1 MANIP
6 NNEIWYTSSD
16 GSVVTPNNSNVFGAT
31 IETNT
36 YTNGVGIITF
46 NGNVTTIGDSA
57 FSGRSNLT
65 SVTIPD
71 SVTTIGDYA
80 FQFCTRLTSVT
91 IPNSVTSI
99 GEGAFYGC
107 SNLTHII
114 CMPQTPPTLGD
125 SVLPDTTKIFVPRES
140 LETYKSN
147 LNSYSDR
154 IFPINFVRMR
164 KPLIPS
170 NQIRYT
176 SSDGNVVEPSYTD
189 DFGANITDNTY
200 ENGIGIITFDGNV
213 TNIGYEA
220 FSGCESLTS
229 ITIPDSVTSIGS
241 EAFYGCENL
250 TSVTIGNSLTSIGD
264 GAFYDCE
271 SLTSITIPNTVTS
284 IGVGAFSG
292 CGSLTSVTI
301 PNTVISIGGSTF
313 QNCTGL
319 TSVTIPNSVTSI
331 GDGAFSGLT
340 KILSID
346 IPTSVESIGEN
357 AFEEVKHINYTGNA
371 EDTNENNWGALNRN
385 GIFDN
390 GFLYTDGTK
399 TTLIGADITIIGNNV
414 IIPNSVTTI
423 GNRAFNG
430 CTSLTSVTIPDSV
443 TSIGNLSFLNCTGL
457 TSITMGNSVT
467 SIEYGA
473 LNGCTSL
480 TSITSLN
487 TTPPILGNSSTLP
500 SHTTYTIY
508 VPAESVDSYK
518 AKQFWS
524 NHASQIQAIQ

>member
-250 TSVTIGNSLTSIGD
+250 TSVTIGNSVTSIGD

-271 SLTSITIPNTVTS
+271 SLTSITIPN
-284 IGVGAFSG
+284 
-292 CGSLTSVTI
+292 
-301 PNTVISIGGSTF
+301 
-313 QNCTGL
+313 
-319 TSVTIPNSVTSI
+319 
-331 GDGAFSGLT
+331 
-340 KILSID
+340 
-346 IPTSVESIGEN
+346 
-357 AFEEVKHINYTGNA
+357 
-371 EDTNENNWGALNRN
+371 
-385 GIFDN
+385 
-390 GFLYTDGTK
+390 
-399 TTLIGADITIIGNNV
+399 
-414 IIPNSVTTI
+414 SVTTI
-423 GNRAFNG
+423 EYNAF
-430 CTSLTSVTIPDSV
+430 D
-443 TSIGNLSFLNCTGL
+443 
-457 TSITMGNSVT
+457 
-467 SIEYGA
+467 
-473 LNGCTSL
+473 GCTSL

-487 TTPPILGNSSTLP
+487 TTPPTINSNTLP
-500 SHTTYTIY
+500 NGNNYTIY
-508 VPAESVDSYK
+508 VPSGSVDTYK
-518 AKQFWS
+518 AAQYWS
-524 NHASQIQAIQ
+524 EKVSQIQAIQS